1 MAISGACC
9 EAASNA
15 HAPSSAYMPIEFVW
29 NICIHRMPSIAPP
42 EAPNAIP
49 GCSTPPEAPERIVSN
64 VTIAFGTKRQ
74 QQNRNARPNRHYVE
88 KLNCAVARPLPMTC
102 GTPNRHHTGQQASER
117 QHPQNAHAP
126 DGLAFSAHCE
136 PRRNSA
142 PAAPSISA
150 GNQCERHV
158 IGSEQAVRLA
168 NQVERV
174 RAFDQRTP
182 PTKPTRSRR
191 TRATRFRGSRRRAE
205 SPPRKTCPQAARC
218 RRPQGQPQ
226 P

>member
-1 MAISGACC
+1 MGTNRLIGASASSITKQIAISGACC

-64 VTIAFGTKRQ
+64 VTIALAPKDSSRIGMTAKS
-74 QQNRNARPNRHYVE
+74 ALLE

-102 GTPNRHHTGQQASER
+102 GAQIATTPVSKPASGSIHR
-117 QHPQNAHAP
+117 MPTP
-126 DGLAFSAHCE
+126 DGLDFSAHCE

-142 PAAPSISA
+142 PAAPKIMPATSA
-150 GNQCERHV
+150 N
-158 IGSEQAVRLA
+158 AM
-168 NQVERV
+168 
-174 RAFDQRTP
+174 
-182 PTKPTRSRR
+182 
-191 TRATRFRGSRRRAE
+191 
-205 SPPRKTCPQAARC
+205 
-218 RRPQGQPQ
+218 
-226 P
+226 